1 MLVVTSGLV
10 TAVEVSALVIGV
22 EGASV
27 LENPISGSPVL
38 VMAVVGVFVLVAVV
52 MVVISKLVTAV
63 EVGRISGLVMAVLV
77 VGVPVPVTEV
87 AGVSVSLLAVWDQN
101 CISVSRSVSQRYPE
115 SPATVNGL
123 IAAAPPASPL
133 SLDLA
138 ELIQSDAY
146 LSSTKDSATLQL
158 MHIVSSFGFRGR
170 GLAVGV
176 GSVEMSGLAE
186 AELELDLAVAVGSSI
201 AGRRGDEGRD
211 DEGRDVDEVVGGS

>member
-38 VMAVVGVFVLVAVV
+38 VTAVVGVFVLVAVV

>member
-1 MLVVTSGLV
+1 M
-10 TAVEVSALVIGV
+10 
-22 EGASV
+22 
-27 LENPISGSPVL
+27 
-38 VMAVVGVFVLVAVV
+38 
-52 MVVISKLVTAV
+52 
-63 EVGRISGLVMAVLV
+63 
-77 VGVPVPVTEV
+77 
-87 AGVSVSLLAVWDQN
+87 
-101 CISVSRSVSQRYPE
+101 SQRYPE

-123 IAAAPPASPL
+123 TAAAPPASPL

-186 AELELDLAVAVGSSI
+186 AELALDFAVAVGSSVV
-201 AGRRGDEGRD
+201 GRRGDEGRD

>member
-52 MVVISKLVTAV
+52 MVVVISKLVTAV

-77 VGVPVPVTEV
+77 VPALVAAV

-123 IAAAPPASPL
+123 TAAPPASPL

-186 AELELDLAVAVGSSI
+186 AELELDLAVSVGSSI